1 MEDQDV
7 HGLSNQTFLG
17 KNFPFLLP
25 QRKQDDRCAFN
36 GVLITVRRFKAAS
49 CTFVK
54 KNDNVQHYF
63 EDEFDFWNNW

>member
-1 MEDQDV
+1 MEDQGV
-7 HGLSNQTFLG
+7 HVLSNQTFLG

-25 QRKQDDRCAFN
+25 QRKQDDQCAFN
-36 GVLITVRRFKAAS
+36 GVLITDHRFKAAS